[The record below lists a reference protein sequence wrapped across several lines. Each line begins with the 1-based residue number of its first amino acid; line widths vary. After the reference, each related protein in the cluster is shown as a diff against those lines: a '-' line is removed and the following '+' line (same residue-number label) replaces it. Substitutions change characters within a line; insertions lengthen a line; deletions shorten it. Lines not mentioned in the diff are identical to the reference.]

1 MFTFEFT
8 VPGPPV
14 SHQTHDRA
22 RLAIWKETVRRSAAV
37 SWPFESP
44 ADTPLKI
51 AVTYYHEGAA
61 VRIDNDNLLK
71 PIQDALNGLVY
82 EDDRQITDT
91 FVRKTSI
98 DGRFQVRRAPMTLLE
113 AFAQGDEFIHV
124 LVTDA
129 PDHAELP
136 R

>member
-14 SHQTHDRA
+14 SHRTHDRA

-98 DGRFQVRRAPMTLLE
+98 DGRFQVRGAPMTLLR
-113 AFAQGDEFIHV
+113 AMN
-124 LVTDA
+124 LSMSW
-129 PDHAELP
+129 
-136 R
+136 